1 MCKQTQSRSRRCS
14 AGTAQG
20 RYFTF
25 IASGCLIRTRG
36 NRRYCQQRRCLHV
49 SSHLA
54 RQRENPV
61 LAPPPRGPGRC
72 VAAPPARGRQL
83 KQNSIHTY
91 CTLLEDIN
99 IYACLQRTARTS
111 RPHTRQP
118 HSSACPHTEGQD
130 ARQCLTS
137 PFVFCFFFRDGLLS
151 FLLIPQ
157 MNKSQPSAEMQ
168 DATVHFNHENNE
180 P

>member
-25 IASGCLIRTRG
+25 ITSGCLIRTRG

-54 RQRENPV
+54 RRRENPG

-83 KQNSIHTY
+83 KQNPIHTY
-91 CTLLEDIN
+91 GTLREDIN

-137 PFVFCFFFRDGLLS
+137 PFVFCFFRDGLLS

-157 MNKSQPSAEMQ
+157 MDKS
-168 DATVHFNHENNE
+168 
-180 P
+180 